1 MKKLKRRKVSLFF
14 LKGRKKT
21 VQEKQSLQ
29 ELRWSQ
35 VKRSQWVKTRP
46 LFKRFR
52 LENQTYLTLLIP
64 NVLLHLVKISNNQN
78 PHLLQMK
85 WINPNKLKTL
95 GHLNSIR
102 GQIVK
107 QNQSKNSVI
116 LKGIQNQNEVLL
128 KRINTFIMH
137 LLLN

>member
-1 MKKLKRRKVSLFF
+1 MKRLKRRKVSLFF

-35 VKRSQWVKTRP
+35 VKRSQWVKTRR
-46 LFKRFR
+46 LFKKFR

-64 NVLLHLVKISNNQN
+64 SVLLHLVKISNNQN
-78 PHLLQMK
+78 LHLLLMK

-128 KRINTFIMH
+128 KRINTFTMH